1 MITQINNG
9 KIASKDELIAGG
21 TPSGILIR
29 MSFLNIK
36 CIISTQPI
44 ATKIAVKIPWHPN
57 RSLVCNYQ
65 LKLISLWHFFHQ
77 Q

>member
-9 KIASKDELIAGG
+9 KIASNDELIAGG

-44 ATKIAVKIPWHPN
+44 ATKIAVKIPLA
-57 RSLVCNYQ
+57 S
-65 LKLISLWHFFHQ
+65 K
-77 Q
+77 